1 MLKGLTTAGNICFS
15 VWLFDQLKRYL
26 TIFSSCL
33 CMLSLDVA
41 HLQQLQTSE
50 ALEFRKVGTK
60 KIAIMVF
67 LMPEQLEWT
76 CWWGISFEFIECG
89 NGMLHG
95 QSPELLVF
103 NTCSDCFCQWSTFNL
118 LPWAR
123 ASRSTM
129 YGCCFDG
136 NLLQCDYSSL
146 KTKAGDKGYILR
158 LFIQENRYYLLPPN
172 HLWFPLIYPSNCK
185 YSHLTCIFIDLYFL
199 STWVAFN

>member
-129 YGCCFDG
+129 YGCCFHG

-146 KTKAGDKGYILR
+146 KWKLEIRAIYFVSLFKKIDIICFHQTIFNSAWYILT
-158 LFIQENRYYLLPPN
+158 IAST
-172 HLWFPLIYPSNCK
+172 LI
-185 YSHLTCIFIDLYFL
+185 
-199 STWVAFN
+199 